1 MASFQE
7 LAQKKVAGI
16 PVLYLAGAFVAILAI
31 VAWKM
36 KPSTPDEEVTGD
48 EATTPG
54 NVPKDSGDPDG
65 ADYSGIVSPGTVTV
79 VQGTQT
85 ADQEAVK
92 QTNEDW
98 ERSAVDF
105 LVESNLAT
113 PSEAQD
119 AIRKYLDGAALSFDE
134 GKLKDA
140 AIRKLKL
147 PPEPLQTIGTVGT
160 TPAQRQAGALPGK
173 HTVKGP
179 NDNTATKL
187 AQLYYG
193 KSTSEYVLTI
203 AAANSKL
210 GTAASTYSPGTVVS
224 IPAYIPPQYFKV
236 TSSTRWPSQVAK
248 KNGVTY
254 AQVQALNPSK
264 TAPYVVGSS
273 VRIR

>member
-36 KPSTPDEEVTGD
+36 KPSVKEDPAPDD
-48 EATTPG
+48 ESAAA
-54 NVPKDSGDPDG
+54 DSDPTDG
-65 ADYSGIVSPGTVTV
+65 AGDYSGLATQGTVTV
-79 VQGTQT
+79 VQGTQ
-85 ADQEAVK
+85 QPEEAVK
-92 QTNEDW
+92 ATNEDW
-98 ERSAVDF
+98 ERSAVDY

-113 PSEAQD
+113 PSEAQN
-119 AIRKYLDGAALSFDE
+119 AINKYLAGSELTFDE

-147 PPEPLQTIGTVGT
+147 PPEPLATIGTVGT
-160 TPAQRQAGALPGK
+160 APAQKQAGALPGK
-173 HTVKGP
+173 HTVKGS
-179 NDNTATKL
+179 NDNTPTKL

-193 KSTSEYVLTI
+193 YSTSPYVLTI

-210 GTAASTYSPGTVVS
+210 GTAATNYTPGTVVS
-224 IPAYIPPQYFKV
+224 IPKYYPPRYHKV

-248 KNGVTY
+248 KNGVSY
-254 AQVQALNPSK
+254 AQVTALNPSLS
-264 TAPYVVGSS
+264 TPYKVGAS
-273 VRIR
+273 VRVA